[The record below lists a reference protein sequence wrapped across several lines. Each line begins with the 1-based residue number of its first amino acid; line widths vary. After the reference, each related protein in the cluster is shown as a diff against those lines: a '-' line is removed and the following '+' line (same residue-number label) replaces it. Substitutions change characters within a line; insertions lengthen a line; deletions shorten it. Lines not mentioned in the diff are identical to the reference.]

1 MGLTGGYRFRKG
13 LLGKTVLQVEEEFTP
28 FWSASEVVK
37 RRWRDATMID
47 LADPTLRSL
56 IDLGAG
62 KLRFPSR
69 SNAPG
74 GLLPNASRTD
84 GGIQQ
89 QAAAKALKPSVPD
102 TSDPCRTALDG
113 SPSPQPR
120 SL

>member
-13 LLGKTVLQVEEEFTP
+13 LRGKTVLQVEEEFTP
-28 FWSASEVVK
+28 FWSASGVVK

-69 SNAPG
+69 SNALG

-89 QAAAKALKPSVPD
+89 QAAAKATVGAAK
-102 TSDPCRTALDG
+102 TMA
-113 SPSPQPR
+113 PSPHP
-120 SL
+120 STTPGGPDGP

>member
-13 LLGKTVLQVEEEFTP
+13 LRGKSVLQVEEEFTP
-28 FWSASEVVK
+28 FWSASGVVK

-47 LADPTLRSL
+47 LADPALRSL
-56 IDLGAG
+56 IDLGG

-69 SNAPG
+69 SNALG

-89 QAAAKALKPSVPD
+89 QAAAKAKPSVPD
-102 TSDPCRTALDG
+102 TSMGGSTCEPKAAAST
-113 SPSPQPR
+113 SPSI
-120 SL
+120 

>member
-13 LLGKTVLQVEEEFTP
+13 LRGKTVLQVEEEFTP

-69 SNAPG
+69 SNALG
-74 GLLPNASRTD
+74 GCCTTRAGPMEASSSKLRLRLP
-84 GGIQQ
+84 
-89 QAAAKALKPSVPD
+89 
-102 TSDPCRTALDG
+102 
-113 SPSPQPR
+113 
-120 SL
+120 

>member
-13 LLGKTVLQVEEEFTP
+13 LRGKTVLQVEEEFTP
-28 FWSASEVVK
+28 FWSASGVVK

-56 IDLGAG
+56 LDLGAG

-69 SNAPG
+69 SNALG
-74 GLLPNASRTD
+74 GLPNASRTD

-89 QAAAKALKPSVPD
+89 QAAAKATLGAAK
-102 TSDPCRTALDG
+102 TMA
-113 SPSPQPR
+113 PSPHP
-120 SL
+120 STTPGGPDGP

>member
-13 LLGKTVLQVEEEFTP
+13 LRGKTVLQVEEEFTP
-28 FWSASEVVK
+28 FWSASGVVK

-69 SNAPG
+69 SNALG

-89 QAAAKALKPSVPD
+89 QAAAKAMNRAGFSGGSHSCEDGAITK
-102 TSDPCRTALDG
+102 RTPPLF
-113 SPSPQPR
+113 S
-120 SL
+120 

>member
-13 LLGKTVLQVEEEFTP
+13 LRGKSVLQVEEEFTP

-69 SNAPG
+69 SNALG

-89 QAAAKALKPSVPD
+89 QAAAKATLGATGRGSTCEPK
-102 TSDPCRTALDG
+102 AAA
-113 SPSPQPR
+113 SPSP
-120 SL
+120 SI

>member
-13 LLGKTVLQVEEEFTP
+13 LRGKTVLQVEEEFTP

-69 SNAPG
+69 SNALG

-89 QAAAKALKPSVPD
+89 QAAAKATLGLLAPSVVPD
-102 TSDPCRTALDG
+102 TSRTSRGAASR
-113 SPSPQPR
+113 SPSG
-120 SL
+120 